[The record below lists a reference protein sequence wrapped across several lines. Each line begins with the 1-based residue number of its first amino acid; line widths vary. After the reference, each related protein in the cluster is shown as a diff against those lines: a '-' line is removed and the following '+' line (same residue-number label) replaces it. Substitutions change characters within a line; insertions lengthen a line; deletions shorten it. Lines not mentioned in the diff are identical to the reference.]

1 MSRHGHT
8 RSGSSQ
14 IVDEELQKAIH
25 RYEDFTTTDWVKDA
39 VHERQRKSALK
50 SMNKNSDSWRSWW
63 ALTFESAQT
72 WIVISLVGAT
82 IGFNSALIAIVTD
95 WLSDIKMGYCS
106 TAWWLNQKFCCW
118 GIEEHDGTCEYWTN
132 WSEPLSLGR
141 DAFVVKWIF
150 YIAWATCFAG
160 TCAFLVKH
168 FAPYAAGS
176 GISEIKCI
184 LAGFVM
190 KGFLGGWTLVMKS
203 VGLALAVASNLSIGK
218 EGPSVHMACCVGHVI
233 SRMFANYRANKAKTR
248 EILSASSAAGVA
260 VAFGSP
266 IGGVIFSLEEMSAN
280 FPNKTMLRS
289 FFCALI
295 ATMVL
300 QAMNPFRTGK
310 LVMFQVTYDRDWHFF
325 EYFFTIII
333 GIFGGLYGAFVI
345 KWNMKVV
352 EYRKKYLKD
361 YAITEAAVLALV
373 TALIA
378 YPNVFLR
385 IDMTEIMGILFK
397 ECEGPEGEDYYGL
410 CQQSEVGRMIT
421 LLLFATI
428 LRTAGTI
435 FSYGCKV
442 PCGIFVPSMA
452 IGATFGRMLGL
463 IAKSWQSAYP
473 DFFLFS
479 SCQPDVPCITP
490 GTYAFLGAAAA
501 LCGVMR
507 ITVSVVVIMFEL
519 TGRVTYILPSM
530 ITLIVT
536 KATADWFG
544 KGGIADRYIQVNG
557 YPFLDKE
564 EHSFGVPVSHVMR
577 RDPIVM
583 TATGM
588 KLHEIETIFS
598 NTQFQG
604 FPVVQDSTSMTLVGY
619 IGRSEM
625 IYLIEKAKRVNRAHS
640 ETQCNFRPAD
650 ADFEVIASY
659 SEETQQFEEPQDS
672 SEVINFGQYV
682 DQTPITVR
690 PQFYLETVMDLFKKI
705 GPGVI
710 LIENLGKV
718 VGLITVKDV
727 LRYIAQIERREAK
740 SDQGG
745 WNAWLEQRNWNIS
758 SYARVFSRD
767 SEESHELQ

>member
-1 MSRHGHT
+1 MSRPGHT

-14 IVDEELQKAIH
+14 IIDEELSKAIK
-25 RYEDFTTTDWVKDA
+25 RYEDFTTTGKNELRVMQCFRNPNHGISVSRISILSLLLYFITDWVKDA
-39 VHERQRKSALK
+39 VHERQRKSTFQ
-50 SMNKNSDSWRSWW
+50 SMNKNDDSWRSWW
-63 ALTFESAQT
+63 AITFESAQT

-82 IGFNSALIAIVTD
+82 IGLNSALIAIVTD

-106 TAWWLNQKFCCW
+106 TGWWLNQKFCCW
-118 GIEEHDGTCEYWTN
+118 GIEEHDGTCEFWTN
-132 WSEPLSLGR
+132 WSEPLSLSR
-141 DAFVVKWIF
+141 DAFTVKWIF
-150 YIAWATCFAG
+150 YVAWATCFAS

-190 KGFLGGWTLVMKS
+190 KGFLGGWTLLMKS

-218 EGPSVHMACCVGHVI
+218 EGPTVHMACCVGNVV
-233 SRMFANYRANKAKTR
+233 SRLFANYRTNKAKMR

-266 IGGVIFSLEEMSAN
+266 IGGVLFSLEEMSSN

-310 LVMFQVTYDRDWHFF
+310 LVMFQVTYDREWHFF
-325 EYFFTIII
+325 EYFFAVII

-345 KWNMKVV
+345 KYNMKVV

-361 YAITEAAVLALV
+361 YAIAEAAVLALV
-373 TALIA
+373 TAIIA

-385 IDMTEIMGILFK
+385 IDMTEIMGILFR
-397 ECEGPEGEDYYGL
+397 ECEGPDGEDYYGL

-421 LLLFATI
+421 LLLFATV

-435 FSYGCKV
+435 FTYGCKV

-463 IAKSWQSAYP
+463 IAKSWQAAYP
-473 DFFLFS
+473 EFVLFA
-479 SCQPDVPCITP
+479 SCQPDVPCVTP

-544 KGGIADRYIQVNG
+544 KGGIADRYIQING

-564 EHSFGVPVSHVMR
+564 EHSFGVPVSHVMH

-588 KLHEIETIFS
+588 KLHEIGKVIKPENIFN
-598 NTQFQG
+598 NTQYQG
-604 FPVVQDSTSMTLVGY
+604 FPVVQDKASMTLVGY

-625 IYLIEKAKRVNRAHS
+625 LYLIGKKL
-640 ETQCNFRPAD
+640 
-650 ADFEVIASY
+650 IA
-659 SEETQQFEEPQDS
+659 
-672 SEVINFGQYV
+672 I
-682 DQTPITVR
+682 
-690 PQFYLETVMDLFKKI
+690 
-705 GPGVI
+705 
-710 LIENLGKV
+710 
-718 VGLITVKDV
+718 
-727 LRYIAQIERREAK
+727 
-740 SDQGG
+740 
-745 WNAWLEQRNWNIS
+745 
-758 SYARVFSRD
+758 
-767 SEESHELQ
+767 